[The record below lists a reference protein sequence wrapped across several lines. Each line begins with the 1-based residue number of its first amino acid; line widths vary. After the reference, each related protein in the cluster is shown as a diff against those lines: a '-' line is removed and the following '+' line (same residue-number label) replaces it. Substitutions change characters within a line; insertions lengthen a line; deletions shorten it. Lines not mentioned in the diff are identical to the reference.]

1 MKRTNTGRFLSTS
14 TGQKTPKMLEVE
26 RRLRRSLEEDF
37 KEYHIEKGWGQT
49 RIANRWGVQR
59 NLIFST
65 YKRGGFRCWA
75 KMLKLP
81 VRRLDQRTDLRI
93 AVSKGKRVCEV
104 CEKFEQY
111 LDEAHW
117 ISNRD
122 GGGKQSFNILRLC
135 PNCHRKLDRDDPATT
150 KYAKEILLFRE
161 AKRIIET
168 GRDSNTKR
176 SELVRICEAIITR
189 AVVRPT
195 TRR

>member
-1 MKRTNTGRFLSTS
+1 MKRTNTGRFLPTS
-14 TGQKTPKMLEVE
+14 KGQKTPKMLEVE
-26 RRLRRSLEEDF
+26 RRLGCSLEEDF
-37 KEYHIEKGWGQT
+37 KEYHIEKGWGQK

-75 KMLKLP
+75 KMLNLP
-81 VRRLDQRTDLRI
+81 VRRLDQTTDLPI
-93 AVSKGKRVCEV
+93 AVSNSKRVCEV
-104 CEKFEQY
+104 CEEFERY

-150 KYAKEILLFRE
+150 KHAKEILLFRE
-161 AKRIIET
+161 AKRIVET

-176 SELVRICEAIITR
+176 NELVRICEAIITR
-189 AVVRPT
+189 SVVRPT
-195 TRR
+195 ARR